1 MPATAPPDPALATR
15 QQFPLPEEC
24 LMTSKAGPGRADA
37 APAAACSDMAKPP
50 ARIGGAAEADN
61 LSAGKDGP
69 GR

>member
-1 MPATAPPDPALATR
+1 MPATAPPDPAPASR

-37 APAAACSDMAKPP
+37 APAACSDTAKPP